1 MPKMQLSAQSCV
13 SNIVLLL
20 DIVICF
26 LVHVVICKCDV
37 LVTVCYILIIVAI
50 FK

>member
-26 LVHVVICKCDV
+26 LVYLYVNVSV
-37 LVTVCYILIIVAI
+37 LVTVCYILIIVAM